1 MPRLFIGS
9 FLVGPEAER
18 ISSITRARADQFSSG
33 FKSRLRLDQSLNS
46 GSDALP
52 HKDKEFRIRALP
64 KEKLHMTWLF
74 LGEVGSD
81 QVEEITGIFTVTLEQ
96 LKNKLSRTAF
106 EISYD
111 HLSLWPSEDK
121 ARVAVLRPSVP
132 PPEVAIIDSEIRA
145 ALSDFQEN
153 EEAYPQFN
161 PHLTLF
167 RISPAG
173 DLRTIELIQLPPM
186 TSTTSLLSISST
198 PSIASAPSIAST
210 PSNSSIPE
218 VLLGPESMPYEH
230 PILPV
235 KHTISVDDIHL
246 IESENGYTIIA

>member
-33 FKSRLRLDQSLNS
+33 FKSRLSLDQSSNS

-52 HKDKEFRIRALP
+52 HQDKELRIRALP
-64 KEKLHMTWLF
+64 QEKLHMTWLF
-74 LGEVGSD
+74 LGEVSSE
-81 QVEEITGIFTVTLEQ
+81 QVDEITGIFVVTLEQ
-96 LKNKLSRTAF
+96 LKNKLSCTAF

-111 HLSLWPSEDK
+111 QLSLWPSEDK
-121 ARVAVLRPSVP
+121 ARVAVLRPSAP

-145 ALSDFQEN
+145 ALSNFQEN
-153 EEAYPQFN
+153 EEVYPQFN
-161 PHLTLF
+161 PHLTVF

-173 DLRTIELIQLPPM
+173 DLRAIKLMQMPPM
-186 TSTTSLLSISST
+186 TATTSLPST
-198 PSIASAPSIAST
+198 S
-210 PSNSSIPE
+210 SNSSIPE
-218 VLLGPESMPYEH
+218 VLPGRESMPYEQ

-235 KHTISVDDIHL
+235 KHTISIDDIHL